1 VKVNDDAATISHVFP
16 SVQAGADGKVF
27 VAWLDRRNDPANE
40 LTHEWADVS
49 NNSCVSFGLDRV
61 QSDVAT
67 SWRADARPN
76 FGDYN
81 SSVLLGNGQL
91 ALVWA
96 DGRFTPAAGT
106 PATPDT
112 IFSVATGLGDDNQG

>member
-1 VKVNDDAATISHVFP
+1 MKVNDDAATISHAFP
-16 SVQAGADGKVF
+16 SAQAGADGKVF

-40 LTHEWADVS
+40 LTNERAVVA
-49 NNSCVSFGLDRV
+49 NNSGFSFGLDWA
-61 QSDVAT
+61 QSDVET

-81 SSVLLGNGQL
+81 SSVLLGSGHL

-96 DGRFTPAAGT
+96 DGRFTPVAGT
-106 PATPDT
+106 PATPDM

>member
-1 VKVNDDAATISHVFP
+1 VKVNDDAATISHAFP

-27 VAWLDRRNDPANE
+27 VAWLGHCGDPANE
-40 LTHEWADVS
+40 LTNEWADVS
-49 NNSCVSFGLDRV
+49 NNSGVSFGLDRA

-81 SSVLLGNGQL
+81 SSVLLGNGRL

-96 DGRFTPAAGT
+96 DGRFAPVAGT

-112 IFSVATGLGDDNQG
+112 IFSVATGLDDDNQG